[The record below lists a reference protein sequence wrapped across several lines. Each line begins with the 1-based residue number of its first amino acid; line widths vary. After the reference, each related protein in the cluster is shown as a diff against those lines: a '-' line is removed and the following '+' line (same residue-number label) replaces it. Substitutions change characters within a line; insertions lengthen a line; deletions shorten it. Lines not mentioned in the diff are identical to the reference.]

1 MGTRDAMRQRP
12 AGVPAKP
19 AAHPPVRLPRV
30 SDSETS
36 PDTEPGA
43 TEATDAG
50 PTDTK
55 ADADARPRAE
65 TRFGTLGAPLQRHS
79 PFYLGFFGALGALVA
94 ITLVNAIQATSGILV
109 LIVVSFFLAVG
120 LDPLVR
126 VLVRH
131 GLRRGLAVAI
141 VALGFLGAITVF
153 VISLVPVVS
162 DQIQA
167 LIDNVP
173 TWIVEARRN
182 QTLLEL
188 DEKYDVFDRVE
199 STLTSSDLANQVF
212 GGALG
217 VGAFVLSA
225 LFNAFVIFV
234 LTLYFLSSLPTI
246 RNAFLQLAPESRR
259 ERVSHLTDAVLD
271 QTGGY
276 VIGAIG
282 IAFCA
287 AISTAIFLTIAGLGE
302 YAVALALVVGLL
314 DFIPMIGATI
324 GAVIVSIIGFAT
336 SIGIGIAC
344 VIFFVIYQQIENYV
358 VYPRIMSRSMSI
370 PAVVTVIAA
379 LLGGSL
385 LGVPGALLAIP
396 VAAAVLFLVREIVI
410 PRQAQL

>member
-1 MGTRDAMRQRP
+1 
-12 AGVPAKP
+12 
-19 AAHPPVRLPRV
+19 V
-30 SDSETS
+30 SESETPPAS
-36 PDTEPGA
+36 DAAAAAKAAEPRPPE
-43 TEATDAG
+43 EAERRSDE
-50 PTDTK
+50 
-55 ADADARPRAE
+55 ADRRR
-65 TRFGTLGAPLQRHS
+65 RFGTPGEPLQRHS
-79 PFYLGFFGALGALVA
+79 PFYIGFFGALGALIAIMLVDA
-94 ITLVNAIQATSGILV
+94 ITATRGVLV

-126 VLVRH
+126 LLTRR
-131 GLRRGLAVAI
+131 GLHRGLAVAI
-141 VALGFLGAITVF
+141 VAFGFLGAITVF

-173 TWIVEARRN
+173 DWIEEARQN
-182 QTLLEL
+182 QALLDL
-188 DEKYDVFDRVE
+188 DERYDIFDRVE
-199 STLTSSDLANQVF
+199 STLTSGDLANQVF

-246 RNAFLQLAPESRR
+246 RRAFLQLAPESRR
-259 ERVSHLTDAVLD
+259 ERVGHLTDAVLE

-276 VIGAIG
+276 VIGAVG
-282 IAFCA
+282 IATCA
-287 AISTAIFLTIAGLGE
+287 AVSTAIFLTIAGLGE
-302 YAVALALVVGLL
+302 YAIALALVVGLL
-314 DFIPMIGATI
+314 DFIPLIGATI

-336 SIGIGIAC
+336 SLGIGIAC
-344 VIFFVIYQQIENYV
+344 VIFFVIYQQIENYI

-370 PAVVTVIAA
+370 PAVVTVVAA

-385 LGVPGALLAIP
+385 MGVPGALLAIP
-396 VAAAVLFLVREIVI
+396 VAAAVIFLVREVLV

>member
-1 MGTRDAMRQRP
+1 
-12 AGVPAKP
+12 
-19 AAHPPVRLPRV
+19 V
-30 SDSETS
+30 SESETPVS
-36 PDTEPGA
+36 ESETPQTAQGEPAPDGGADSDTTE
-43 TEATDAG
+43 
-50 PTDTK
+50 
-55 ADADARPRAE
+55 RP
-65 TRFGTLGAPLQRHS
+65 RFGTPGAPFQRHS
-79 PFYLGFFGALGALVA
+79 PFYIGFFGGLGALVA
-94 ITLVNAIQATSGILV
+94 ITLVNAIQATRGILV

-126 VLVRH
+126 VLVRR
-131 GLRRGLAVAI
+131 GLRRGVAVAI
-141 VALGFLGAITVF
+141 VAVGLLGALALF
-153 VISLVPVVS
+153 VVSLVPVIS

-173 TWIVEARRN
+173 DWVEEARQN
-182 QTLLEL
+182 KTLLDL

-217 VGAFVLSA
+217 VGVFVLSA

-246 RNAFLQLAPESRR
+246 RSAFLQLAPESRR
-259 ERVSHLTDAVLD
+259 ERVGHLTDAVLD

-287 AISTAIFLTIAGLGE
+287 AISTGIFLTIAGLGQ

-324 GAVIVSIIGFAT
+324 GAFIVSIIGFAT

-344 VIFFVIYQQIENYV
+344 VIFFVIYQQIENYI

-370 PAVVTVIAA
+370 PAVVTVVAA

-385 LGVPGALLAIP
+385 MGVPGALLAIP
-396 VAAAVLFLVREIVI
+396 VAAAVLFIVREVVI

>member
-1 MGTRDAMRQRP
+1 M
-12 AGVPAKP
+12 
-19 AAHPPVRLPRV
+19 

-36 PDTEPGA
+36 PGTDSSVDAEPDPTEPND
-43 TEATDAG
+43 TG
-50 PTDTK
+50 PTDAK

-65 TRFGTLGAPLQRHS
+65 TRFGTLGAPFQRHS

-94 ITLVNAIQATSGILV
+94 IILVNAIQATSGILV
-109 LIVVSFFLAVG
+109 LIVVSFFIAVG

-126 VLVRH
+126 VLT
-131 GLRRGLAVAI
+131 RRGMRRGIAVAL
-141 VALGFLGAITVF
+141 VALGFLGAVALF
-153 VISLVPVVS
+153 VVSLVPVIS

-173 TWIVEARRN
+173 EWIDEARSN
-182 QTLLEL
+182 QTLLDL
-188 DEKYDVFDRVE
+188 DEKYDIFDRVE

-225 LFNAFVIFV
+225 LFNVFVIFV
-234 LTLYFLSSLPTI
+234 LTLYFLSSLPSI
-246 RNAFLQLAPESRR
+246 RNSFLQVTPESRR
-259 ERVSHLTDAVLD
+259 ERVAYLTDAVLD

-276 VIGAIG
+276 VIGAVG
-282 IAFCA
+282 IATCA

-302 YAVALALVVGLL
+302 YAIALALVVGLL
-314 DFIPMIGATI
+314 DFIPLIGATI
-324 GAVIVSIIGFAT
+324 GAFIVSIIGFAT
-336 SIGIGIAC
+336 SLGIGIAC
-344 VIFFVIYQQIENYV
+344 VIFFVIYQQIENYI
-358 VYPRIMSRSMSI
+358 VYPRIMSRSMSVS
-370 PAVVTVIAA
+370 PVVTVVAA

-396 VAAAVLFLVREIVI
+396 VAAAVLFLIREIVV